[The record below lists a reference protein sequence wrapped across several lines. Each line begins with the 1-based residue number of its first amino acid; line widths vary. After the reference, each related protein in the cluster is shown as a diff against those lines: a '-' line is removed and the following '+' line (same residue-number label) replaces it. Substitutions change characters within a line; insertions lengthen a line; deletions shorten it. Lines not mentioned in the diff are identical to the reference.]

1 MAQTIARVRAAAEW
15 VARQGELTPQQL
27 AALSWLDE
35 QLTPEQQEQFTELWR
50 AAGSPA
56 EPAEPAWLAPTL
68 ALLREFESLRLNA
81 YKDAVGTW
89 TIGYGSTRYSNGAV
103 RQGDTITAADAEA
116 LMRQDVIDLF
126 APGLFS
132 LLPMLKGWPTSQQAA
147 LISWAYNIG
156 LGAVE
161 ESTLRKRLLAGESP
175 AGVIREELPRWNKG
189 NAGKV
194 LDGLTRR
201 RAVEAAL
208 FLGLPRLSTPPQ
220 QPPAQ
225 PGVIELRDFPFCD
238 QTDNGPEGWRQC
250 QASSIAMA
258 LIYLKAPGIKTD
270 LDYLRV
276 VNRHGDTTAQEAHRQ
291 ALAELGVRARFRQN
305 LTHGEV
311 LAELKAGLPV
321 VVGALHH
328 GPVSA
333 PTGGGHYVVITG
345 AGLSAWR
352 VNDPYGELDLVNG
365 GWTRQGNG
373 AGRGVIYSFRNFDR
387 RWLVEGPSSGWGW
400 VFS

>member
-1 MAQTIARVRAAAEW
+1 MSNAAVPVRNRNSWPLTVPGWRQAGAGVAAGGKLRRPARSPSMPAADARVSDAVQWAL
-15 VARQGELTPQQL
+15 RQGRITPRQL
-27 AALSWLDE
+27 AA
-35 QLTPEQQEQFTELWR
+35 FT
-50 AAGSPA
+50 
-56 EPAEPAWLAPTL
+56 WLADNLPPE
-68 ALLREFESLRLNA
+68 LRSGFSERWRS
-81 YKDAVGTW
+81 DGPAV
-89 TIGYGSTRYSNGAV
+89 A
-103 RQGDTITAADAEA
+103 
-116 LMRQDVIDLF
+116 
-126 APGLFS
+126 
-132 LLPMLKGWPTSQQAA
+132 
-147 LISWAYNIG
+147 
-156 LGAVE
+156 
-161 ESTLRKRLLAGESP
+161 
-175 AGVIREELPRWNKG
+175 
-189 NAGKV
+189 
-194 LDGLTRR
+194 
-201 RAVEAAL
+201 
-208 FLGLPRLSTPPQ
+208 TPK
-220 QPPAQ
+220 PPAQ

-250 QASSIAMA
+250 QTSSIAMA
-258 LIYLKAPGIKTD
+258 LIYLRTPGIKTD
-270 LDYLRV
+270 LDYLKV

-311 LAELKAGLPV
+311 LAELKVGLPV

-373 AGRGVIYSFRNFDR
+373 AGRGAIYSFRNFDR
-387 RWLVEGPSSGWGW
+387 RWLVEGPASGWGW